1 MTLNPVAP
9 RVIVQIMV
17 NPRSEFFRGLAVG
30 LGLSIL
36 IWIAFFALA
45 S

>member
-1 MTLNPVAP
+1 
-9 RVIVQIMV
+9 MV

-30 LGLSIL
+30 IGLSVI
-36 IWIAFFALA
+36 IWIAFFVVV